1 MDNSFEQGK
10 TKGSERRWEVVAKM
24 QGRDGSMG
32 VMKRRGEFRVIAT
45 MHVEWWLQ
53 LESVYQKAVSICSG
67 RNFSMWRLKLHSEL
81 NFQAL

>member
-10 TKGSERRWEVVAKM
+10 TKGSERRWEVVPKM

-45 MHVEWWLQ
+45 MHAEWVAAVGVCVS
-53 LESVYQKAVSICSG
+53 ESSQHM
-67 RNFSMWRLKLHSEL
+67 F
-81 NFQAL
+81 